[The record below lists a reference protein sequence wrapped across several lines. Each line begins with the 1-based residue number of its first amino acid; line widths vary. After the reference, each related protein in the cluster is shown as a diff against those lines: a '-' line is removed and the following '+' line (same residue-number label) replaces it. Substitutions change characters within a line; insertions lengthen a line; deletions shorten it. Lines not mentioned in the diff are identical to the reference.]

1 MLFNVPQVTRLKAT
15 SPLTAANV
23 ASSIH
28 RVVSFTRKLN
38 RRSVTQALPTQ
49 SPMVAELRK
58 SDRKKRTDG
67 NHTTAV
73 GIERKEAMGIDITGE
88 ILLLLRDSD
97 TRSNP
102 DI

>member
-1 MLFNVPQVTRLKAT
+1 M
-15 SPLTAANV
+15 
-23 ASSIH
+23 
-28 RVVSFTRKLN
+28 VV
-38 RRSVTQALPTQ
+38 
-49 SPMVAELRK
+49 ELRK